1 MSAAEKI
8 SITLTPEM
16 NRIIKQRVAAGDF
29 ASSSELIREALR
41 VWQKREDEHRERLTS
56 IRARLQN
63 SIEDP
68 RPGLALKEWRAIIST
83 HAALASKWH
92 GLL

>member
-16 NRIIKQRVAAGDF
+16 NRMIRKRVDSGEF

-41 VWQKREDEHRERLTS
+41 LWQKQDEMHKQQLSE
-56 IRARLQN
+56 IRAR
-63 SIEDP
+63 IKAAMDDP
-68 RPGLALKEWRAIIST
+68 RASIPASDVFGRLRAHHESR
-83 HAALASKWH
+83 KPR
-92 GLL
+92 G

>member
-16 NRIIKQRVAAGDF
+16 NRLIKKRVDAGEF

-41 VWQKREDEHRERLTS
+41 LWQRQDEEHRQRLAE
-56 IRARLQN
+56 IRAR
-63 SIEDP
+63 IKAAMDDP
-68 RPGLALKEWRAIIST
+68 RPGIPAKDVFDRLRA
-83 HAALASKWH
+83 HHESKRKQR
-92 GLL
+92 G

>member
-1 MSAAEKI
+1 MSTAEKI

-41 VWQKREDEHRERLTS
+41 VWQKREEEHQGRLAA
-56 IRARLQN
+56 IRARIQKSLD
-63 SIEDP
+63 DP
-68 RPGLALKEWRAIIST
+68 RPAISLNAARADFKRHIANRAKSN
-83 HAALASKWH
+83 
-92 GLL
+92 G

>member
-8 SITLTPEM
+8 SITLTPEL

-41 VWQKREDEHRERLTS
+41 VWQKREDEHRERLAS
-56 IRARLQN
+56 IRARIQKSLD
-63 SIEDP
+63 DP
-68 RPGLALKEWRAIIST
+68 RPSIPAEDVFDRLKKMREQAMK
-83 HAALASKWH
+83 AAT
-92 GLL
+92 

>member
-41 VWQKREDEHRERLTS
+41 VWQKREDEHQERLAA
-56 IRARLQN
+56 IRARIQDSLD
-63 SIEDP
+63 DP
-68 RPGLALKEWRAIIST
+68 RPSISLDEARDDFRRHVET
-83 HAALASKWH
+83 RTKSNA
-92 GLL
+92 

>member
-1 MSAAEKI
+1 MPTAEKI

-41 VWQKREDEHRERLTS
+41 VWQKREAEHQERLAS
-56 IRARLQN
+56 IRARIQKSLDDPKPSIPAEEVFDRLKKMHEQN
-63 SIEDP
+63 
-68 RPGLALKEWRAIIST
+68 LKAT
-83 HAALASKWH
+83 T
-92 GLL
+92 

>member
-16 NRIIKQRVAAGDF
+16 NRVIKKRVEAGDF

-41 VWQKREDEHRERLTS
+41 VWQRREEVHEEKLAT
-56 IRARLQN
+56 IRGKLQ
-63 SIEDP
+63 SSLDDP
-68 RPGLALKEWRAIIST
+68 RPSVSLDSAFERLLQRHEAST
-83 HAALASKWH
+83 KN
-92 GLL
+92 

>member
-16 NRIIKQRVAAGDF
+16 NRLIKQRVEAGDF

-41 VWQKREDEHRERLTS
+41 VWQKHEDEHQERLAS
-56 IRARLQN
+56 IRARIQKSLD
-63 SIEDP
+63 DP
-68 RPGLALKEWRAIIST
+68 RPSVPAEEVFDRLKEMHQRNLKAST
-83 HAALASKWH
+83 
-92 GLL
+92 

>member
-16 NRIIKQRVAAGDF
+16 NRIIKSRVEAGDF

-41 VWQKREDEHRERLTS
+41 IWQKREEEHQERLAL
-56 IRARLQN
+56 IRARLQHALD
-63 SIEDP
+63 DP
-68 RPGLALKEWRAIIST
+68 RPPLSLNKARAGFRR
-83 HAALASKWH
+83 HVAARAKPVP
-92 GLL
+92 

>member
-16 NRIIKQRVAAGDF
+16 NRLIKQRVEAGDF

-41 VWQKREDEHRERLTS
+41 VWQKREEEHQERLAS
-56 IRARLQN
+56 IRARIQS
-63 SIEDP
+63 SIDDP
-68 RPGLALKEWRAIIST
+68 RPSISLDDARDDFRRHVAVRAKSIT
-83 HAALASKWH
+83 
-92 GLL
+92 

>member
-8 SITLTPEM
+8 SITLPPEM

-41 VWQKREDEHRERLTS
+41 VWQKREAEHQERMAAL
-56 IRARLQN
+56 RARIQKSLD
-63 SIEDP
+63 DP
-68 RPGLALKEWRAIIST
+68 RPSISLDEARADFKRHVEARAKSIS
-83 HAALASKWH
+83 
-92 GLL
+92 

>member
-16 NRIIKQRVAAGDF
+16 NRLIKQRVEAGDF

-41 VWQKREDEHRERLTS
+41 LWQKRDEEHQERLAAL
-56 IRARLQN
+56 RAR
-63 SIEDP
+63 IEKSMNDP
-68 RPGLALKEWRAIIST
+68 RPSLSLEEARADFRRHVAA
-83 HAALASKWH
+83 HAKSMP
-92 GLL
+92 